1 MAFVTEAD
9 ADRALSVLK
18 RHAVSEQACSIG
30 AVGYEADRLDDDHLF
45 GPDPRRRPPERRAAS
60 KNLPVP
66 HEPGGGGTT
75 VRVGHARLCSSS
87 RGALPWRVRPGR
99 SRRRPGPASEVVD
112 RRTPVADRI
121 RERIQKAGGR
131 FHANDNIAAFI
142 EEGELEQLRLEVA
155 GKIDEVLQALVIDTE
170 SDHNTQ
176 DTARRVAKMYL
187 MEVFAGRYVTQ
198 PPVTEFPNVRR
209 LNELMIVGPVTVR
222 SACSHHLC
230 PIIGRIWVGVMPNE
244 HSALIGLSKYARL
257 VEWVMTRPQIQEE
270 AIAQL
275 AELLQD
281 KMQPDGLAIV
291 MEADHYCMQW
301 RGVKDMD
308 SKMTNSIMRGSFLK
322 NPDLRREFLSLLTRM
337 KD

>member
-1 MAFVTEAD
+1 MASQTGAGSEA
-9 ADRALSVLK
+9 AGPRA
-18 RHAVSEQACSIG
+18 
-30 AVGYEADRLDDDHLF
+30 
-45 GPDPRRRPPERRAAS
+45 
-60 KNLPVP
+60 
-66 HEPGGGGTT
+66 
-75 VRVGHARLCSSS
+75 
-87 RGALPWRVRPGR
+87 RPGR
-99 SRRRPGPASEVVD
+99 PARRSRTASGSASGRRAPAST
-112 RRTPVADRI
+112 RTTTSPPTSST
-121 RERIQKAGGR
+121 GSST
-131 FHANDNIAAFI
+131 
-142 EEGELEQLRLEVA
+142 QLRLEVA

-187 MEVFAGRYVTQ
+187 MEVFAGRYAAQ

-322 NPDLRREFLSLLTRM
+322 NPDLRREFLSLLTDR
-337 KD
+337 KE